1 MTAMKLNDF
10 AKRIAAQMKLD
21 SRVVRA
27 VLESKKTDLPRTA
40 VTQITESAR
49 TLIHEELMRL
59 DAQHHPDGPKSSP
72 RRGATA
78 APRRGR

>member
-21 SRVVRA
+21 SSVVRA
-27 VLESKKTDLPRTA
+27 VLESKKTDLPKAALR
-40 VTQITESAR
+40 QITESAR
-49 TLIHEELMRL
+49 TLIHEELMRI
-59 DAQHHPDGPKSSP
+59 DARHHPEGSQSTP
-72 RRGATA
+72 RRGGTV